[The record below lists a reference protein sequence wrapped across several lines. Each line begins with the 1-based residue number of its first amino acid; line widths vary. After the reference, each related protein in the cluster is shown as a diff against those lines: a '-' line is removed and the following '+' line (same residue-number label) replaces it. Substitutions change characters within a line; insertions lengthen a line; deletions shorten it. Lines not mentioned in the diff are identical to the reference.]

1 MDRELNKDEI
11 KFLKRVNKNKF
22 VIDSNVLGS
31 YFNKEVF
38 EDDNKKHLKHIN
50 MDNVDFGYLYDKRYF
65 RLDFIAINQKY
76 KDVKI
81 TPEGKSIL
89 DKENKD
95 INPKLKFWLPTGI
108 SIVALL
114 ASIAAILVSALLK

>member
-31 YFNKEVF
+31 YFTKEVF
-38 EDDNKKHLKHIN
+38 E
-50 MDNVDFGYLYDKRYF
+50 YDKRYF